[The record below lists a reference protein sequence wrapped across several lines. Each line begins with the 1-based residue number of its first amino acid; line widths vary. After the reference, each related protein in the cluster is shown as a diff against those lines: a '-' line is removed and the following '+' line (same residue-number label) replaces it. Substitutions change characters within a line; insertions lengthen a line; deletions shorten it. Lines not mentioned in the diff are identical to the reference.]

1 MKNETSFPNIFRPYW
16 AGRPM
21 DVFLGLNPQAESFC
35 PVGAMAFR
43 LR

>member
-1 MKNETSFPNIFRPYW
+1 
-16 AGRPM
+16 M